1 MNKAEETKFLNDLYQ
16 NYITSDDSEYLKFIR
31 RAVMEK
37 CLGWMKPGGI
47 AMELGC
53 EIGYMT
59 ELISPN
65 VKQLDTIEGSALFIA
80 QAAKR
85 NLKNV
90 VFYNLLFEDIKGEN
104 LYDYIFASH
113 VIEHVEN
120 PGQVLRLMHKALKPG
135 GMIFITVPNAYAAS
149 RQLALSMGLLTD
161 LFELTPNDIRGG
173 HRRVYSQHEIVN
185 ATSNAGFQVM
195 EASGLLF
202 KPFADFQMDE
212 LIDLGLLTEQ
222 HLNGLLKLGKI
233 YSELCGAIFVVG
245 RK

>member
-1 MNKAEETKFLNDLYQ
+1 MNKVKETKFLDDLYQ
-16 NYITSDDSEYLKFIR
+16 NYITSDDSEYLKFMR

-37 CLGWMKPGGI
+37 CLGWMQPDGI

-59 ELISPN
+59 ELISPE
-65 VKQLDTIEGSALFIA
+65 VAQLDTIEGSNLFIE
-80 QAAKR
+80 QAHKR
-85 NLKNV
+85 GLKNV
-90 VFYNLLFEDIKGEN
+90 TFFNQLFEEVSGEN

-120 PGQVLRLMHKALKPG
+120 PGKILRAMHQALKPG

-149 RQLALSMGLLTD
+149 RQLALSMGIITD
-161 LFELTPNDIRGG
+161 LFELTPNDMRGG
-173 HRRVYSQHEIVN
+173 HRRVYDKHEIVN
-185 ATSNAGFQVM
+185 ATSGAGFDVM

-212 LIDLGLLTEQ
+212 LIDLGLITEA
-222 HLNGLLKLGKI
+222 HMNGLLKLGAN
-233 YSELCGAIFVVG
+233 YPELCGAIFIVG